1 MISALTKTKEV
12 TQASLKVIVLFEEP
26 SKQNLLSSMSFKPE
40 ETYPKIKVIA
50 DHAIVDI
57 KNKGKQVVSFF
68 NSLAHERVQ
77 LVSVLVNSAD
87 VMVIGVASEATL
99 R

>member
-1 MISALTKTKEV
+1 MVSALYKSVGV
-12 TQASLKVIVLFEEP
+12 TQASLKAIVLLEEP
-26 SKQNLLSSMSFKPE
+26 SKQNLISTMKPE

-50 DHAIVDI
+50 EHAIVDI

-87 VMVIGVASEATL
+87 VMVIFKCWMST
-99 R
+99 